1 MLKNFSQKYHMILSK
16 EFPEFLN
23 KYLSIPI
30 LVRLKNVG
38 LLCGTDWTPFF
49 SNNIFYSRFEHS
61 VGVALIIWNFTKD
74 KAQTIAG
81 LLHDVS
87 TPAFSHVQDF
97 RKGDSLTQTET
108 EKDNFSILK
117 SSAELLECLKQDGLS
132 LEQVSDYH
140 KYPIADN
147 EVPALS
153 ADRLEYMFPSGI
165 ALKGN
170 WSLKKSFSLREV
182 KKIYNDIVI
191 CKNESNIIELGFKT
205 KSIAELYT
213 KRITDIGLFLQK
225 NEDKMALQFL
235 AEILNMA
242 IDLNVLS
249 EKDLFERS
257 EKQIIDFLDNLVKE
271 NPHAKLKD
279 MSPDKN
285 SIEKLCIYFKT
296 FRTFKKIVRSDKP
309 LENHYCINL
318 KVKKRYINPLVMT
331 KEKCNGFFISR
342 RITELSEK
350 AKKQI
355 DFFLN
360 FADSEFA
367 CVKLLEN

>member
-1 MLKNFSQKYHMILSK
+1 MLKNFSQKYHMFLSK

-61 VGVALIIWNFTKD
+61 IGVALIIWNFTKD

-87 TPAFSHVQDF
+87 TPAFSHVHDF

-249 EKDLFERS
+249 EKDLFELS

-279 MSPDKN
+279 LQPDKN